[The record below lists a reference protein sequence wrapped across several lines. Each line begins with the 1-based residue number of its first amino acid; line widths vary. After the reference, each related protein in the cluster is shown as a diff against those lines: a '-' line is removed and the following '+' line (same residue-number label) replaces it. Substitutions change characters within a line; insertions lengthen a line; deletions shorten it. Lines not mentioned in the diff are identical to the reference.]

1 VKRKWI
7 LGLLLGLLLL
17 SAALV
22 WHDLGAREVLGRDE
36 NATIAKLDQPS
47 LKAAFDA
54 TQIKI
59 TGEPG
64 NMQPLYFVA
73 QYLFWPVVGRSS
85 FMLRFL
91 PSICGL
97 LAVLLTYKLGEAL
110 FSREVG
116 LVGALLTALL
126 PLHIRYAQIARP
138 YTLLALFSLAS
149 AYFLVRALK
158 TNRILHWAGFVL
170 AATLNFYTHY
180 NALFVLVAEGL
191 FAGLVW
197 LGTLIAVL
205 KQRQSPGQLVRP
217 ALSFVG
223 VGLLCTPGLIRLLR
237 LPWLGLEGGAEPESD
252 VTVELAVPFFRHF
265 LYESGLSTAWLQNLL
280 AGLIALGV
288 VGALYR
294 RRWQAALFSV
304 LWLAVPFVTL
314 AAMRS
319 PRPFEERYV
328 IFVMPVAL
336 LLAGQGVVAMG
347 EWLAVLG
354 RRWNERAVR
363 WAVTLPLAIA
373 VVWLFAGLTRA
384 YYVNNLDTDRLEQTL
399 VVVEH
404 NARPGDVVVVSPRF
418 FVRPLAVDGAE
429 VLYLTA
435 HLSPA
440 ELDDL
445 ALRHQR
451 MWILY
456 TSYFPTEKL
465 QEPLDQWVRA
475 RPDRFVRV
483 PIKAINALAFGTTSP
498 TDAEVEFQDRI
509 AVLEELA
516 QNSAGKGEAW
526 QRYGLL
532 ADAYLA
538 LADLYASRGEATLA
552 AEYRQRAEET
562 RAAAP
567 PP

>member
-1 VKRKWI
+1 VKPKWI
-7 LGLLLGLLLL
+7 LAPLLGLLLL

-22 WHDLGAREVLGRDE
+22 WHDLGACEVLGRDE
-36 NATIAKLDQPS
+36 NATITKLDQPS
-47 LKAAFDA
+47 LKAVFDV

-64 NMQPLYFVA
+64 NMQPLYFLI
-73 QYLFWPVVGRSS
+73 QYLFWRVVGRSA

-91 PSICGL
+91 PSVFGL
-97 LAVLLTYKLGEAL
+97 LVVLLTYKLGEAL

-149 AYFLVRALK
+149 AYFLVRALR
-158 TNRILHWAGFVL
+158 TNRILHWAGFVV

-180 NALFVLVAEGL
+180 NALFVLAAEGL
-191 FAGLVW
+191 FAGIVW
-197 LGTLIAVL
+197 LATLVAVL
-205 KQRQSPGQLVRP
+205 KQRQSPGPLVRP

-223 VGLLCTPGLIRLLR
+223 VGLLCAPGLIRLLR
-237 LPWLGLEGGAEPESD
+237 LPWLGLEGGAEPETD
-252 VTVELAVPFFRHF
+252 VTVELTVPFFRHF
-265 LYESGLSTAWLQNLL
+265 LYESGLPTAWLQNLL
-280 AGLIALGV
+280 AGLIVLGLA
-288 VGALYR
+288 GAIYR

-314 AAMRS
+314 AAMKS

-328 IFVMPVAL
+328 IFVTPVVL
-336 LLAGQGVVAMG
+336 LLVSQGVVAVG
-347 EWLAVLG
+347 EWLAMLG
-354 RRWNERAVR
+354 RRWNARAAR
-363 WAVTLPLAIA
+363 WAVTLPLALGL
-373 VVWLFAGLTRA
+373 VWLFARSTRA
-384 YYVNNLDTDRLEQTL
+384 YYVYNRSADRLEQTL
-399 VVVEH
+399 TVVEH

-418 FVRPLAVDGAE
+418 FVRPLAVEGAE

-435 HLSPA
+435 QLSPG

-445 ALRHQR
+445 ASRYQR

-465 QEPLDQWVRA
+465 QEPLDQWVQA
-475 RPDRFVRV
+475 RPDRLVRV
-483 PIKAINALAFGTTSP
+483 PIKAIDALAFGTMAP
-498 TDAEVEFQDRI
+498 TDAEAELKDRI
-509 AVLEELA
+509 VVLEQLA

-526 QRYGLL
+526 QRHGLL

-538 LADLYASRGEATLA
+538 LADLYAGRGQAALA
-552 AEYRQRAEET
+552 AEYRQKAEET